1 MILITGATGIVGS
14 HILIELLKKGEKVRV
29 LKRRN
34 ASTEAI
40 GQLLAFHKMTPEN
53 IEYAEGDINDIVSL
67 DDALKG
73 CHTVYHCAAM
83 VSFHPAD
90 AEALFRI
97 NILGTKNM
105 VDGAINHGVKTF
117 AYISSTAAIGDQLI
131 NGMQSEASTWTDDK
145 GKSHYRLSKHHAERE
160 VWRGA
165 QEGLNV
171 VIVNP
176 TVIIG
181 PGKWGQSSTSLLQT
195 AKKGLKFS
203 STGSNG
209 FVDARDIA
217 EILIDLVD
225 KKVFNE
231 RFLLVGDHVSFTE
244 FFTRLGKRFGQKP
257 PSIPVPKNL
266 VLTFAFFLSKLER
279 IGISL
284 PGITSENMKSAYR
297 NVTYD
302 TTKIKA
308 LGYSFR
314 SLDKSFDYTL
324 AAQKMPD

>member
-40 GQLLAFHKMTPEN
+40 GQLLAFHKITPEN

-105 VDGAINHGVKTF
+105 VDGAINHGIKTF

-176 TVIIG
+176 THFAVALQYKSGDMNAPMVVAKGVDFLAQKIKEIAAINDVPIIEN
-181 PGKWGQSSTSLLQT
+181 PPLARELYK
-195 AKKGLKFS
+195 
-203 STGSNG
+203 
-209 FVDARDIA
+209 FVDIDQEVPERLFKAVA
-217 EILIDLVD
+217 EVLAYVYSL
-225 KKVFNE
+225 KK
-231 RFLLVGDHVSFTE
+231 
-244 FFTRLGKRFGQKP
+244 
-257 PSIPVPKNL
+257 
-266 VLTFAFFLSKLER
+266 
-279 IGISL
+279 
-284 PGITSENMKSAYR
+284 KS
-297 NVTYD
+297 NVY
-302 TTKIKA
+302 
-308 LGYSFR
+308 
-314 SLDKSFDYTL
+314 
-324 AAQKMPD
+324 